1 LCKAINILAYY
12 ISAYYKALN
21 TQELSRDQKKK
32 KEVDNKMERID
43 KWFDRVN
50 DSDVTV
56 ERLKVLDNEKIPIR
70 KLNKLEREGIIL
82 DWHVRLEVD
91 YRVLVI
97 VWKGLVI

>member
-1 LCKAINILAYY
+1 
-12 ISAYYKALN
+12 
-21 TQELSRDQKKK
+21 
-32 KEVDNKMERID
+32 MERID

>member
-1 LCKAINILAYY
+1 
-12 ISAYYKALN
+12 
-21 TQELSRDQKKK
+21 
-32 KEVDNKMERID
+32 MERID

-82 DWHVRLEVD
+82 DWHIRLEVD

>member
-1 LCKAINILAYY
+1 
-12 ISAYYKALN
+12 
-21 TQELSRDQKKK
+21 
-32 KEVDNKMERID
+32 MERID

-56 ERLKVLDNEKIPIR
+56 ERLKVFDNEKIPIR